1 MKSGLGDFIEQHA
14 ETIIAH
20 AMTFAKTVEVSAP
33 LDDVTLRDHLPE
45 IVAAIVADLRTPQT
59 PSEEIK
65 KAEGRALVPI
75 GRPRSAAGTHALHRA
90 HSGYSISNLVS
101 EYRALRAS
109 VLRLWANAP
118 DQESGSAGDIAR
130 FNEAIDE
137 AIAESVS
144 HYAEEVERWRNIF
157 LGVLGHDLRSPLSAI
172 VTTSQMIAHMAI
184 DDPIAT
190 AAQRLIRS
198 GTRMRELLDRL
209 LVYNRA
215 QMGMGFEVEM
225 ADVDIAQ
232 ECREEIEL
240 LQASMPGTRI
250 LFESPASLRGMFDA
264 GHIREALAN
273 LVVNAQ
279 KYGERGREIHVEL
292 RDDGASAE
300 LAVGNA
306 GDPIPRETL
315 DLMFEPLRRGG
326 VSGGESERASLG
338 LGLFIVSQIAQ
349 AHAGTIRA
357 ESAEGT
363 TTFKLNLPLT

>member
-1 MKSGLGDFIEQHA
+1 MNSGLADFIEHHA
-14 ETIIAH
+14 ETIIEDAI
-20 AMTFAKTVEVSAP
+20 TFAKTVEVGTP
-33 LDDVTLRDHLPE
+33 LDNIALRDHLPE
-45 IVAAIVADLRTPQT
+45 IVEAIVADLRTPQT
-59 PSEEIK
+59 RAEEIAK
-65 KAEGRALVPI
+65 SEGRALAPI
-75 GRPRSAAGTHALHRA
+75 GRPRSSAGTHALHRA

-118 DQESGSAGDIAR
+118 DQKSASADEVTR

-144 HYAEEVERWRNIF
+144 HYAVEVERWRNIF

-172 VTTSQMIAHMAI
+172 VMTSEMIAHMAV
-184 DDPIAT
+184 DAPIAT

-198 GTRMRELLDRL
+198 GVRMRELLDKL

-215 QMGMGFEVEM
+215 QIGMGFEVEK
-225 ADVDIAQ
+225 ADVDLAH

-240 LQASMPGTRI
+240 LRASMPETRI
-250 LFESPASLRGMFDA
+250 QFESPGSLRGMFDA
-264 GHIREALAN
+264 AHIREALAN

-279 KYGERGREIHVEL
+279 KYGTRGGDIRVEL
-292 RDDGASAE
+292 RDEGSGAE
-300 LAVGNA
+300 LTVGNA
-306 GDPIPRETL
+306 GNPIPRETL

-326 VSGGESERASLG
+326 VSGGESEQASLG

-357 ESAEGT
+357 ESGEGT
-363 TTFKLNLPLT
+363 TTFKLHLPRI